1 MNVNDWVADVA
12 RLWTNPIVSKVWRPR
27 LRKLTFTR
35 CLHIIM
41 HTCQPQLQSVCH
53 SPSGCGC
60 HGRVAGQALA
70 SERAACNA
78 CKLPRRFGFTLL
90 ELMIALGLL
99 GALMSVAWSL
109 MATFQDAEQR
119 GWKMTQR
126 TQIIRAAHDWLQ
138 SDAHQVITQSPEM
151 SFTGSSLGFTTL
163 IAPSLDPLPFLERLM
178 SDSTASDDYDLLGT
192 SSTSTPT
199 SSSTGLGGAA
209 GLLSEPEMAEIL
221 GDNSPWNKARLEI
234 EYQLLPM
241 PTADTSISA
250 IPQPPTGN
258 LPAEDIQ
265 FMLVRRELVSGAVA
279 GQSGSSLDDAQSIP
293 ASERVLTGQDLYR
306 QTDDEQ
312 LTSSGIAIV
321 ESRLEG
327 LVRPQFQYS
336 DGRAWTSSWN
346 SRSAGGLPVA
356 VALRFDFPARSQMQP
371 RPPRMPSDPLDDP
384 SDLGLAD
391 VSTVSA
397 ADMALAAE
405 PQAELETEPD
415 ASLMESEEF
424 EVQMVI
430 LLYRQPKAAARSAGS
445 LGGSF
450 ADGSFDYDAEFPLG
464 NPAQSMPTDTL
475 PRAEFSAP
483 SGQTGRSSSGSRQ
496 TEQGNREQRDGF

>member
-1 MNVNDWVADVA
+1 M
-12 RLWTNPIVSKVWRPR
+12 
-27 LRKLTFTR
+27 
-35 CLHIIM
+35 IM
-41 HTCQPQLQSVCH
+41 PLCQSQPNNIGY
-53 SPSGCGC
+53 SPTGCGRR
-60 HGRVAGQALA
+60 GRVVGQALA
-70 SERAACNA
+70 LERAAGS
-78 CKLPRRFGFTLL
+78 LTRRLGFTLL

-109 MATFQDAEQR
+109 MATFQDAELR

-178 SDSTASDDYDLLGT
+178 SDSTTGDDYDSLDT
-192 SSTSTPT
+192 SSLSLPTSTSAGLAGA
-199 SSSTGLGGAA
+199 SSS
-209 GLLSEPEMAEIL
+209 LSEREMAEVL
-221 GDNSPWNKARLEI
+221 GDDSPWNKARVEI

-241 PTADTSISA
+241 PDADSSIPANPQSA
-250 IPQPPTGN
+250 GED
-258 LPAEDIQ
+258 LPVEDVQ
-265 FMLVRRELVSGAVA
+265 FMLVRRELISGAGA
-279 GQSGSSLDDAQSIP
+279 GQGSSSTDDQQTIP

-312 LTSSGIAIV
+312 MTSSGIAIN

-336 DGRAWTSSWN
+336 DGRSWASSWN
-346 SRSAGGLPVA
+346 SRTAGGLPAA
-356 VALRFDFPARSQMQP
+356 VALRFDFPARAQMQP
-371 RPPRMPSDPLDDP
+371 RPPRRSSEALDGQ

-391 VSTVSA
+391 ASIVSA
-397 ADMALAAE
+397 ADMALAGE

-415 ASLMESEEF
+415 ANLMESEEF

-430 LLYRQPKAAARSAGS
+430 LFYRQPTALVRSRGALGDAFSSDIGS
-445 LGGSF
+445 GSFGGGSVGNG
-450 ADGSFDYDAEFPLG
+450 AFDYDAEFPLG
-464 NPAQSMPTDTL
+464 NPAQSMPTPNMPTGQSGS
-475 PRAEFSAP
+475 SA
-483 SGQTGRSSSGSRQ
+483 SGSRQ
-496 TEQGNREQRDGF
+496 TTQGNREQRDGF